1 MFLVGH
7 SAGAHIATMLLLDTY
22 DVPFVA
28 GAIGADGIYDIT
40 LLLATF
46 PSYLD
51 FIGQGFG
58 LKAQY
63 DDDSPI
69 SKSATGVPPVL
80 LVHSMDDQLLDLAQ
94 TESMYRHLKRL
105 GVAVTLDTT
114 SVKGDHYA
122 MIQSDDF
129 CTAASHY
136 IHSLLGSA

>member
-22 DVPFVA
+22 DVSFV
-28 GAIGADGIYDIT
+28 GGVIGADGIYDIP

-51 FIGQGFG
+51 FIGQAFG
-58 LKAQY
+58 HKSQY
-63 DDDSPI
+63 HDDSPT
-69 SKSATGVPPVL
+69 SKSSTNVPPVL

-94 TESMYRHLKRL
+94 TEAMYTHLKHL

-122 MIQSDDF
+122 MIQSDAF
-129 CTAASHY
+129 SSVASHY
-136 IHSLLGSA
+136 IHSLLGTA